1 MDSHTAYGDSWASI
15 HCCTALMWSMIQKG
29 HFPQGA
35 PFLQQ
40 LSFSLSHNF
49 SLHQHCISQTS
60 IMDNQSRDYP
70 ASYTGIPTQDQQ
82 QSPPPTVPSTP
93 PSVEAP
99 ATGQTP
105 VSKLESRVY
114 LSSWLP
120 PTAPEDKN
128 TNLHQGPLC
137 YGDRVRVVKTP
148 FGDIARIIPDN
159 TNSDA
164 TQRFQLHPNGTQYSV
179 EEDTRSNKARTLVG
193 LEEQHQDGL
202 LDGTKIGL
210 HENSWVEV
218 GLDVFKP
225 LLVPPSGHSYNPS
238 QQSLEG
244 SDDTSKIPDI
254 LDEVRD
260 MYTEACK
267 VKSRR

>member
-1 MDSHTAYGDSWASI
+1 
-15 HCCTALMWSMIQKG
+15 MIQKG

-35 PFLQQ
+35 PFLQP

-49 SLHQHCISQTS
+49 SLHQHCMSQTS
-60 IMDNQSRDYP
+60 IMDIQLQDYP
-70 ASYTGIPTQDQQ
+70 ASYAGIPTQDQQ
-82 QSPPPTVPSTP
+82 QSPLPTTSSTP

-105 VSKLESRVY
+105 VSKIESRVY

-128 TNLHQGPLC
+128 TNLHQEPLC

-164 TQRFQLHPNGTQYSV
+164 TQTVQLHPNGTQYLV
-179 EEDTRSNKARTLVG
+179 EENTRSNKACTLVG
-193 LEEQHQDGL
+193 LEEQHQEGL

-225 LLVPPSGHSYNPS
+225 LLVPPSGHSYSPS

-244 SDDTSKIPDI
+244 SDDTSKIPNI
-254 LDEVRD
+254 LEEVKD
-260 MYTEACK
+260 MYTRSMQSQE
-267 VKSRR
+267 